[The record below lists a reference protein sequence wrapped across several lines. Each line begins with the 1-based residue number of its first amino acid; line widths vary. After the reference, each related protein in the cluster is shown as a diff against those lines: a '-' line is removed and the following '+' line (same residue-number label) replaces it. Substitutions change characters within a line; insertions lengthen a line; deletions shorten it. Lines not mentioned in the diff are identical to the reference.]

1 VALRETDRS
10 DNSEGLYIKWEEEG
24 RVVGRYK
31 WVQRDF
37 LNAILDSGTHGK
49 ERPVIANGR

>member
-1 VALRETDRS
+1 MGGAQ
-10 DNSEGLYIKWEEEG
+10 G

-31 WVQRDF
+31 WVRRDF

-49 ERPVIANGR
+49 ERPVIPNGLRDSVDLFGLG